1 MRSFRG
7 GPRPKAV
14 EAAGLIAWLVLV
26 WLALWG
32 EASWVNLASGLV
44 IASAIVAAF
53 PLSRGVRA
61 RVSVVA
67 LVRFAFA
74 FVIALVVSTLEVVVL
89 AVSPSPRLRQG
100 IIAVPLIASSP
111 VSIAFIANTLSLTPG
126 TLTVD
131 LDETRSTMF
140 VHALR
145 FDSPE
150 EIRQKVHRLEH
161 LVIAAV
167 GSQEERAAMA
177 AVGRGRSARPRG
189 QELT

>member
-7 GPRPKAV
+7 GPRPKAL
-14 EAAGLIAWLVLV
+14 EAAGLVAWLVLV

-32 EASWVNLASGLV
+32 EPSWVNLVSGLV
-44 IASAIVAAF
+44 IGSAIVAAF

-74 FVIALVVSTLEVVVL
+74 FVVALVVSTLEVLVL
-89 AVSPSPRLRQG
+89 AVKPSPELRQG
-100 IIAVPLIASSP
+100 IIAVPLTASSP

-131 LDETRSTMF
+131 LDETRSTLF

-150 EIRQKVHRLEH
+150 EIRQKVHRLER
-161 LVIAAV
+161 LVLDAIGSEAERTALAAID
-167 GSQEERAAMA
+167 
-177 AVGRGRSARPRG
+177 RGRSTRSPG
-189 QELT
+189 QEST